1 MITKIRWVVEGAN
14 GRIKQWR
21 FLDKGVPNKLVK
33 YIGDFVKIVCEILN
47 GFRPSTLSIDTASI
61 GIANEILQKSKY
73 GQWIEN
79 LFGTKQF
86 DNKEKYKLQPNW
98 KHRSDWFSRTKGN
111 KNDVYQMKQPPC
123 YTNDHLI
130 EDGL

>member
-1 MITKIRWVVEGAN
+1 M
-14 GRIKQWR
+14 
-21 FLDKGVPNKLVK
+21 VK

-79 LFGTKQF
+79 LLGTKQF
-86 DNKEKYKLQPNW
+86 NNKEKQLKPNW
-98 KHRSDWFSRTKGN
+98 KHRSDWFSRTKSRWTKGN
-111 KNDVYQMKQPPC
+111 YNGCISNEQASC
-123 YTNDHLI
+123 YTNEHLT
-130 EDGL
+130 EDGLYELLLFKEAIGITQVKIQSQQKIDK

>member
-1 MITKIRWVVEGAN
+1 LITKIRWVVESAN
-14 GRIKQWR
+14 GLIKQWR

-73 GQWIEN
+73 GQ
-79 LFGTKQF
+79 
-86 DNKEKYKLQPNW
+86 
-98 KHRSDWFSRTKGN
+98 
-111 KNDVYQMKQPPC
+111 
-123 YTNDHLI
+123 
-130 EDGL
+130 